1 MRRKHREISYIVCH
15 AFADGVPS
23 FNA

>member
-15 AFADGVPS
+15 AYADGVPS